1 LPKRDWNQRH
11 PRTLFVEFTILLRQ
25 TAEWLRNGIMKFAY
39 SQKIISDPEEYD
51 ELIKLDE
58 EQITD
63 FLLDWIDYK
72 KNQGVKLKTISTIS
86 SVEIFFDMNR
96 NYSIEN

>member
-11 PRTLFVEFTILLRQ
+11 SRTLFVEFTILLRQ
-25 TAEWLRNGIMKFAY
+25 TTEWLRNDILKVTY
-39 SQKIISDPEEYD
+39 SQKIISKPEEYD

-86 SVEIFFDMNR
+86 SVEIFFDMNG